1 MPVNRAE
8 SHPGDLTCTAC
19 GKPEAFAFDGEDL
32 CADCCHERGSCGA
45 EPPDHPDCSAAE
57 DASRLR

>member
-32 CADCCHERGSCGA
+32 CADCCHERGSCCA
-45 EPPDHPDCSAAE
+45 EPIDGEGMCSIAQKGDH
-57 DASRLR
+57 